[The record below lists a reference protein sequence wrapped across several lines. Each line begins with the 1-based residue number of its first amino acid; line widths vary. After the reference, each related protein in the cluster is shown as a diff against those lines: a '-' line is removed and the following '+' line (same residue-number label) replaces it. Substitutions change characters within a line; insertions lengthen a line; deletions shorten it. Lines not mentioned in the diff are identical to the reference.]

1 MITSKEYIEA
11 RNEEMARFM
20 LAHYGLKAQ
29 KMKMIEELSELIQ
42 ALAKDDINAIKEEV
56 AEVADVE
63 VMLMQIK
70 SGMHI
75 ETAEIMNY
83 KLNRQKAR
91 IENAKRK

>member
-20 LAHYGLKAQ
+20 LA
-29 KMKMIEELSELIQ
+29 ELIQ
-42 ALAKDDINAIKEEV
+42 ALSKDDINAIKE
-56 AEVADVE
+56 EVADVE

>member
-1 MITSKEYIEA
+1 M
-11 RNEEMARFM
+11 NEIKTKNEKMAKFM

-29 KMKMIEELSELIQ
+29 KMKAIEELSELIQ
-42 ALAKDDINAIKEEV
+42 ALAKDDINAIKE
-56 AEVADVE
+56 EVADVE

>member
-11 RNEEMARFM
+11 RNKEMARFM

-56 AEVADVE
+56 ADVE

-70 SGMHI
+70 DGMHI

>member
-29 KMKMIEELSELIQ
+29 KMKLIEELAELIQ
-42 ALAKDDINAIKEEV
+42 ALAKDDVSAIKEEL
-56 AEVADVE
+56 ADVE
-63 VMLMQIK
+63 VMIMQIK
-70 SGMHI
+70 DGMQI

>member
-29 KMKMIEELSELIQ
+29 KMKLIEELAELIQ
-42 ALAKDDINAIKEEV
+42 ALSKDDINAIKEEL
-56 AEVADVE
+56 ADVE
-63 VMLMQIK
+63 VMIMQIK
-70 SGMHI
+70 DGMHI

>member
-1 MITSKEYIEA
+1 M
-11 RNEEMARFM
+11 NEIKTKNEKMAKFM

-29 KMKMIEELSELIQ
+29 KMKLIEELAELIQ
-42 ALAKDDINAIKEEV
+42 ALAKDDVSAIKEEL
-56 AEVADVE
+56 ADVE
-63 VMLMQIK
+63 VMIMQIK
-70 SGMHI
+70 DGMQI

>member
-1 MITSKEYIEA
+1 MSEIKA

-29 KMKMIEELSELIQ
+29 KMKAIEELSELIQ
-42 ALAKDDINAIKEEV
+42 ALAKDDINAIKEEL
-56 AEVADVE
+56 ADVE
-63 VMLMQIK
+63 VMILQIK
-70 SGMHI
+70 DGMHI

>member
-29 KMKMIEELSELIQ
+29 KMKLIEELAELIQ
-42 ALAKDDINAIKEEV
+42 ALAEDDVSAIKEEL
-56 AEVADVE
+56 ADVE
-63 VMLMQIK
+63 VMIMQIK

>member
-29 KMKMIEELSELIQ
+29 KMKLIEGLAELIQ
-42 ALAKDDINAIKEEV
+42 ALSKDDINAIKE
-56 AEVADVE
+56 EVADVE

>member
-29 KMKMIEELSELIQ
+29 KMKLIEELAELIQ
-42 ALAKDDINAIKEEV
+42 ALSKDDINAIKEQ
-56 AEVADVE
+56 VADVE

>member
-1 MITSKEYIEA
+1 MITNKEYIEA
-11 RNEEMARFM
+11 RNEEMAKFM

-29 KMKMIEELSELIQ
+29 KMKLIEELAELIQ
-42 ALAKDDINAIKEEV
+42 ALSKDDINAIKEEV
-56 AEVADVE
+56 ADVE
-63 VMLMQIK
+63 AMLMQIK

>member
-1 MITSKEYIEA
+1 MNEIKTK
-11 RNEEMARFM
+11 NEEMARFM

-29 KMKMIEELSELIQ
+29 KMKLIEELAELIQ
-42 ALAKDDINAIKEEV
+42 ALSKDDINAIKE
-56 AEVADVE
+56 EVADVE

>member
-20 LAHYGLKAQ
+20 LAHA
-29 KMKMIEELSELIQ
+29 ELIQ

-56 AEVADVE
+56 ADVE

-70 SGMHI
+70 DGMHI

>member
-29 KMKMIEELSELIQ
+29 KMIEELSELIQ

-56 AEVADVE
+56 ADVE

-70 SGMHI
+70 DGMHI

>member
-1 MITSKEYIEA
+1 MITGKEYIEA

-56 AEVADVE
+56 ADVE